1 MFGDDEILELYQV
14 RVSPLP
20 RTHTAC
26 GCFHHRAWAV
36 GRLPGSEGGSATMIA
51 RESPPDIHLS
61 PPRLVLQQHKDLQEQ
76 FKEAHKASEQSR
88 SQLISPAEIKK
99 AIVQME
105 EDKEQLERKVEAA
118 LSLLPRSPPPASLVA
133 SHRLAPHGSHP
144 LNCVP
149 PASST
154 PAPLAAACP
163 PSPALPPPSAPKVEA
178 LHTKLH
184 GSDGFEP
191 MLREVGALRVE
202 QDEQLKL
209 AERMKEQRSHAYQA
223 EQRLEQLSRALAG
236 KKAEAGV
243 SDLGRLLQK
252 LEAEVAAMSR
262 RAHEELPRAI
272 VQRQRRDGC
281 SRNI

>member
-118 LSLLPRSPPPASLVA
+118 LWLLPRSPHPPSLLLPTSLHLTAATHSTVC
-133 SHRLAPHGSHP
+133 RP
-144 LNCVP
+144 LP
-149 PASST
+149 PPCTPRSCLLSKPRP
-154 PAPLAAACP
+154 PAPLGPKGRGAA
-163 PSPALPPPSAPKVEA
+163 
-178 LHTKLH
+178 H
-184 GSDGFEP
+184 
-191 MLREVGALRVE
+191 
-202 QDEQLKL
+202 
-209 AERMKEQRSHAYQA
+209 QA
-223 EQRLEQLSRALAG
+223 A
-236 KKAEAGV
+236 
-243 SDLGRLLQK
+243 
-252 LEAEVAAMSR
+252 
-262 RAHEELPRAI
+262 
-272 VQRQRRDGC
+272 RQRRFRADVARGWRVAC
-281 SRNI
+281 GAG